1 MPLRPGLRGKLALGF
16 GGLLLVL
23 LALALAGIT
32 WVSRLGGSIEV
43 ILRENF
49 RSVLAA
55 QDMKESMERMDSGAL
70 FSLTGDP
77 DQGKTLAAVFG
88 DRFEKAL
95 ALERSNITLPGER
108 ERAEAIRRLYGEYRA
123 VLATVLDTARPEAE
137 RRGTYYSALL
147 PRFQEIKRLA
157 DEILDMNQDNMAQ
170 ASVRARHL
178 AATARQQMF
187 LALVLG
193 AVLAVGC
200 VLFLGRAIL
209 RPLGRL
215 IASTREIE
223 RGNYELVIAAPSRDE
238 LGQLAEA
245 FNAMARR
252 LRALR
257 RSDQARLARAQRL
270 SQLTIDSLPDAVA
283 LLTPEGEVELAN
295 RTAASL
301 LGFQPAQP
309 VPAEHRSWVRP
320 LLEEA
325 TRFGEVQ
332 ERRGYGRA
340 LQLFPQ
346 GVERFLLPQA
356 VAIRDADLGLVGVT
370 LILVD
375 VTELRRLD
383 AMKSSLVSTVSHE
396 LMTPLTSLS
405 MALHILLEEKLAPLA
420 PEQTG
425 LLLDAREDAERLR
438 RILEGLLDVSRLEG
452 GGAGLALEAVP
463 PAELVEEAVG
473 PLRPAYADKGVALAA
488 EPDRNLPPVLADRTR
503 ASLVLTNFLTNA
515 LKHTPAGGQVR
526 IQAAPTAAGAVRF
539 TVADTGRGIPA
550 ELQARVFERFYRVPG
565 EQDPGAGLGLAIARE
580 IVEAH
585 GGAIGVES
593 EPGEGSRFWFELP
606 AAGS

>member
-1 MPLRPGLRGKLALGF
+1 MALRPGLRGKLALGF

-23 LALALAGIT
+23 LALALAGIV

-77 DQGKTLAAVFG
+77 EQGETLAGVYG
-88 DRFEKAL
+88 ERFERAL

-108 ERAEAIRRLYGEYRA
+108 KKAEAIRRLYGEYRA
-123 VLATVLDTARPEAE
+123 VLATVLDTSHPEAE
-137 RRGTYYSALL
+137 RRRTYYSALL

-157 DEILDMNQDNMAQ
+157 DEILDMNQGNMAE

-178 AATARQQMF
+178 AASARQQMY

-215 IASTREIE
+215 ITSTREIE
-223 RGNYELVIAAPSRDE
+223 QGNYDLVIATPSRDE

-301 LGFQPAQP
+301 LGFEPGRP
-309 VPAEHRSWVRP
+309 VPAEHRSWVEP
-320 LLEEA
+320 LLEQA
-325 TRFGEVQ
+325 TRLGEVQ

-356 VAIRDADLGLVGVT
+356 VAIRDAELGLVGVT

-405 MALHILLEEKLAPLA
+405 MALHILLEEKIGPLA
-420 PEQTG
+420 PEQAG
-425 LLLDAREDAERLR
+425 LLVDAREDAERLR
-438 RILEGLLDVSRLEG
+438 RILEGLLDVARLEAG
-452 GGAGLALEAVP
+452 SAGLAIEPTP
-463 PAELVEEAVG
+463 PGALVEDALA
-473 PLRPAYADKGVALAA
+473 PLRASYEDKGVGLTTKLERAL
-488 EPDRNLPPVLADRTR
+488 PDVLADRTR
-503 ASLVLTNFLTNA
+503 APLVLTNLLTNA
-515 LKHTPAGGQVR
+515 LKHTPAGGRVTIEASQR
-526 IQAAPTAAGAVRF
+526 AAGAVRV
-539 TVADTGRGIPA
+539 TVADTGAGIPE
-550 ELQARVFERFYRVPG
+550 ELQTRVFERFYRAPG
-565 EQDPGAGLGLAIARE
+565 EQHPGAGLGLAIARE

-585 GGAIGVES
+585 GGAIGVDS
-593 EPGEGSRFWFELP
+593 EPDEGSRFWFELP
-606 AAGS
+606 CAGA